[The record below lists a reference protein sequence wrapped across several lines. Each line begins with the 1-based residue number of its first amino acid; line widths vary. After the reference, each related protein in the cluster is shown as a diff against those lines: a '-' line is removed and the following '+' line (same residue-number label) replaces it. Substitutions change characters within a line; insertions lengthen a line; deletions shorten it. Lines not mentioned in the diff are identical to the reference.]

1 MIFCIKK
8 TNSGVTLPLCDKN
21 LWQQKIKKKLMA
33 SDHFQSL
40 NCRKFYDSNGM
51 QQVASYPLDTAS

>member
-1 MIFCIKK
+1 
-8 TNSGVTLPLCDKN
+8 
-21 LWQQKIKKKLMA
+21 MA